1 MKKPNIDL
9 IKTAFD
15 LKEVKEES
23 FLEGFFSGRTVKY
36 WIPQAN
42 MENSL
47 KSFPFLKNAIA
58 AGLITKDRKTG
69 NYFTTK
75 NILEVRNDSEKKRSK
90 KQFFSINGDDKH
102 ERTTLY
108 DCLIT
113 INNLKQ
119 ISNNLGV
126 SADMLKFSIRYE
138 NGNTNKVMNYIE
150 VDKSY
155 FGKNE
160 DEIKNN
166 INKLNSMVKYERN
179 KLNEEIVNVA

>member
-1 MKKPNIDL
+1 MKKTNIEL
-9 IKTAFD
+9 IKAAFD
-15 LKEVKEES
+15 LSEVKEER
-23 FLEGFFSGRTVKY
+23 FLEGFFTGRSTKY
-36 WIPQAN
+36 WIAQSN
-42 MENSL
+42 MENAL
-47 KSFPFLKNAIA
+47 KSFPFLKNAVA
-58 AGLITKDRKTG
+58 AGLISKDKKTG
-69 NYFTTK
+69 NYFTTET
-75 NILEVRNDSEKKRSK
+75 ILSARNDSEKKRSK
-90 KQFFSINGDDKH
+90 RQFFSINGDDKH

-138 NGNTNKVMNYIE
+138 NGNANKVMNYIE

-160 DEIKNN
+160 DEIKSN